1 MKHKFD
7 PTPSSDTIRE
17 NNRPVRELVKR
28 LHAADDDTGAQSST
42 KANSSMVAKVGHFE
56 IVNGNK
62 CAVPAGAEFHLGD
75 AANCLSRM
83 VNSGREVP
91 DERDSF
97 LL

>member
-1 MKHKFD
+1 M
-7 PTPSSDTIRE
+7 
-17 NNRPVRELVKR
+17 KR
-28 LHAADDDTGAQSST
+28 LHAADCDYYDDVAGEPSLT
-42 KANSSMVAKVGHFE
+42 KTNSSLEGTSVSEIGGFE
-56 IVNGNK
+56 IVNGRK
-62 CAVPAGAEFHLGD
+62 YAVPAESEYHLGD